1 MIIREEMK
9 VRYLKTF
16 SACLI
21 ALALNSAAWGEIY
34 ETTDAAGNPE
44 FTNSPPEASATSE
57 VIEIQPTNIV
67 EAPQRDTQS
76 PGQWQGQEQPPDAM
90 VENQQPEKNNNT
102 VIIDNPNATDVYD
115 QALVKQQAFERMN
128 PAAPH
133 EVLNA
138 EAPRQVGDFP
148 SEMPREVDD
157 AASQNED
164 IYHPAE
170 HRTIH
175 HRR

>member
-1 MIIREEMK
+1 MK

-44 FTNSPPEASATSE
+44 FTNSPPEASATSK

-76 PGQWQGQEQPPDAM
+76 PGQWQGQEQQPDAM

-102 VIIDNPNATDVYD
+102 VIIDNPNADNVYD
-115 QALVKQQAFERMN
+115 QARVKQQEFERMN

-138 EAPRQVGDFP
+138 EAPHQVGDFP

>member
-1 MIIREEMK
+1 MIIPEEMK

-34 ETTDAAGNPE
+34 ETTDAEGNPE
-44 FTNSPPEASATSE
+44 FTNSPPEANATSK
-57 VIEIQPTNIV
+57 VIEVQQTNVVDTPQP
-67 EAPQRDTQS
+67 QTQ
-76 PGQWQGQEQPPDAM
+76 GQWQEQEQQPDGM

-102 VIIDNPNATDVYD
+102 VIIDNPNANNVYD

-133 EVLNA
+133 QVLNA
-138 EAPRQVGDFP
+138 EAPDQVGDFP

-157 AASQNED
+157 ATSQTED
-164 IYHPAE
+164 VYKPAE

>member
-9 VRYLKTF
+9 VRCLKTF

-21 ALALNSAAWGEIY
+21 GLALNSAAWGEIY

-44 FTNSPPEASATSE
+44 FTNSPPEANATSK
-57 VIEIQPTNIV
+57 VIEVQQTNVVDTPQP
-67 EAPQRDTQS
+67 QTQ
-76 PGQWQGQEQPPDAM
+76 GQWQEQEQQPDAM

-102 VIIDNPNATDVYD
+102 VIIDNPNANNVYD
-115 QALVKQQAFERMN
+115 QARVKQQEFERMN

-133 EVLNA
+133 EVLNT
-138 EAPRQVGDFP
+138 EAPHQVGDFP

-164 IYHPAE
+164 SYNPAE

>member
-1 MIIREEMK
+1 M
-9 VRYLKTF
+9 RYLKTF
-16 SACLI
+16 STCLI

-34 ETTDAAGNPE
+34 ETTDAEGSPE
-44 FTNSPPEASATSE
+44 FTNSAPAANARAKPVEL
-57 VIEIQPTNIV
+57 QQTNIID
-67 EAPQRDTQS
+67 APPPQTQ
-76 PGQWQGQEQPPDAM
+76 GQWQWQKQE
-90 VENQQPEKNNNT
+90 QQPEKNNT
-102 VIIDNPNATDVYD
+102 PVIIDNPNANNVYD

-138 EAPRQVGDFP
+138 EAPHQVGDFP
-148 SEMPREVDD
+148 SEMPSEVDD
-157 AASQNED
+157 TTGQTEEVYN
-164 IYHPAE
+164 PAE

>member
-1 MIIREEMK
+1 MIIPEEMK

-34 ETTDAAGNPE
+34 ETTDAEGNPE
-44 FTNSPPEASATSE
+44 FTNSPPEANATSE
-57 VIEIQPTNIV
+57 VIETQHTNIV
-67 EAPQRDTQS
+67 DTPQPQTQ
-76 PGQWQGQEQPPDAM
+76 GQWQEQEQQPDAM
-90 VENQQPEKNNNT
+90 TANQQPEKNNNT
-102 VIIDNPNATDVYD
+102 VIIDNPNANNVFD
-115 QALVKQQAFERMN
+115 QALVKQQAFERLN

-138 EAPRQVGDFP
+138 EALHQVGDFP
-148 SEMPREVDD
+148 SEMPLEVDD
-157 AASQNED
+157 SANQTEHV
-164 IYHPAE
+164 YTPAE
-170 HRTIH
+170 HRSVH

>member
-34 ETTDAAGNPE
+34 ETTDAEGNPE
-44 FTNSPPEASATSE
+44 FTNSPPEANATSK
-57 VIEIQPTNIV
+57 VIEMQQTNV
-67 EAPQRDTQS
+67 ADAPQPQTQ
-76 PGQWQGQEQPPDAM
+76 GQWQEQEQQPDAM
-90 VENQQPEKNNNT
+90 TANQQPEKNNNT
-102 VIIDNPNATDVYD
+102 VIIDNPNANNVYD
-115 QALVKQQAFERMN
+115 QARVKQQEFERMN

-138 EAPRQVGDFP
+138 EAPHQVGDFP
-148 SEMPREVDD
+148 SEMPSEVDD
-157 AASQNED
+157 TTGQTEEVYN
-164 IYHPAE
+164 PAE